1 MQTDWVPGGFEA
13 PRAIWAA
20 PEARSRANRVPG
32 ITPGIKGLSEPGPR
46 APVGLNREGESL
58 AAPGEGGGGVHSDPS
73 EAQAKW
79 AQEPIEVPLH

>member
-20 PEARSRANRVPG
+20 PEARSRANWVPG

-58 AAPGEGGGGVHSDPS
+58 AAPREGGEEYTQTPRKPRQSGLRSP
-73 EAQAKW
+73 
-79 AQEPIEVPLH
+79 